1 MTDEELKRGMA
12 LLGAKDG
19 DVVLVDVNAINL
31 AALAKL
37 SSPDLPNAL
46 FVAVQPTSGQ
56 SVSDAFRVLPK
67 AEAKTILDSLIA
79 M

>member
-1 MTDEELKRGMA
+1 MTDEELKRAMA

-37 SSPDLPNAL
+37 SSPDLPNVL
-46 FVAVQPTSGQ
+46 FVAIQPASGQ